1 MVRDGIEEGGVVMK
15 VVVVGAGFAGLMA
28 AWRLQE
34 AGHEVVVLE
43 ARDRVGGRVWSYEIE
58 PGNPQTRIERGAEFI
73 LSGYDLMES
82 VMEQFGLVL
91 APMGMSYYVREPRGV
106 DTTHEAVA
114 AAAGVV
120 SAAAATAPHDSSL
133 AELLDELDRSG
144 AADSNA
150 LAAFRSR
157 LEVTNACS
165 AEQLSA
171 AAAADVALAFE
182 AKPSYRVA
190 GGNQRVATE
199 LSGRLGGVVRLGEV
213 VRGISWDEQ
222 RCRVVTDSGEAE
234 ADVVVLATPMA
245 VTRELEFDPP
255 LPQWKLDAWGRAG
268 VGQAAK
274 LHIPFL
280 ESAPQTVWSAVQN
293 VPERFWTWTATDE
306 SGDVQPM
313 VHCFSGSGPA
323 LDRLQVEAGA
333 RTWAG
338 RVASMRDDLPLD
350 VERAVVTTWA
360 DEPFSREAYTAITV
374 ETGKDDDELVQRP
387 VGPLYF
393 AGEHTA
399 GDWAGLMEGALRSGA
414 RAADEVLV
422 RP

>member
-1 MVRDGIEEGGVVMK
+1 MK
-15 VVVVGAGFAGLMA
+15 AVVVGAGFAGLMA
-28 AWRLQE
+28 GWRLHQD
-34 AGHEVVVLE
+34 GHEVIVLE
-43 ARDRVGGRVWSYEIE
+43 ARDRVGGRVWSDEIE
-58 PGNPQTRIERGAEFI
+58 PGNAQTRIERGAEFI
-73 LSGYDLMES
+73 LSGYHLMES
-82 VMEQFGLVL
+82 LMGEFGLAL

-114 AAAGVV
+114 VAAGVV
-120 SAAAATAPHDSSL
+120 SSAATRAPHDSSL
-133 AELLDELDRSG
+133 ADLLDDLERTG
-144 AADSNA
+144 AADASA

-157 LEVTNACS
+157 LEVTNACP
-165 AEQLSA
+165 AERLSA

-182 AKPSYRVA
+182 PKPSYRVA

-199 LSGRLGGVVRLGEV
+199 ISRRLGDAVRLGEV
-213 VRGISWDEQ
+213 VRSISWAEES
-222 RCRVVTDSGEAE
+222 CRVVTDAGELE

-245 VTRELEFDPP
+245 VTRELDFKPA
-255 LPQWKLDAWGRAG
+255 LPKWKLEAWGRAG

-274 LHIPFL
+274 LHVPFA
-280 ESAPQTVWSAVQN
+280 ENASPGAWSAVQN

-306 SGDVQPM
+306 TGGVQPM

-323 LDRLQVEAGA
+323 LDALQVEAGPS
-333 RTWAG
+333 TWAE
-338 RVASMRDDLPLD
+338 RVSSLRGDLSLD

-374 ETGKDDDELVQRP
+374 ETGADDDALLQRP
-387 VGPLYF
+387 VGALHF

-414 RAADEVLV
+414 RAADEVLAH
-422 RP
+422 RT